1 MCISTIL
8 QGRPHVI
15 NSGASSTHM
24 FRVRANIDTG
34 RLARRPS
41 IDLRPAAQLPSSIQL
56 RFAHAA
62 HGGGSHWSA
71 CSPPNRAQ
79 GVRHGVRPVEQPSPG
94 GRRDISAQPRAHAV
108 HGGEPG

>member
-1 MCISTIL
+1 MNLGVDAHGSLLSLCALVLSYKAA
-8 QGRPHVI
+8 PMHVI

-71 CSPPNRAQ
+71 CS
-79 GVRHGVRPVEQPSPG
+79 
-94 GRRDISAQPRAHAV
+94 
-108 HGGEPG
+108 